1 MRWRNDGFS
10 KTAAIAELSP
20 GPPPNGRGAVR
31 PGCYDPP
38 AMKILVVDDH
48 PLYRSGVAYTLQN
61 TELGVEVVECS
72 SLEAAFERLDA
83 GPAFDLMILDLHMP
97 GYQGLDSVRTVRSRR
112 PEVPVLVLSG
122 SEDPAIVRECIELG
136 AFGFVPKSAPA
147 DQFHAALK
155 LVLSG
160 GVYLP
165 PTSLSVGSPATRA
178 QQDAWTRLGAHLT
191 ERQRQVLLGIVQGK
205 PNKVIA
211 RDLGL
216 SDTTVKSHVAHILDA
231 LVVSN
236 RTEAVYALARAG
248 LSIRDLEAS
257 AS

>member
-1 MRWRNDGFS
+1 MN
-10 KTAAIAELSP
+10 
-20 GPPPNGRGAVR
+20 
-31 PGCYDPP
+31 
-38 AMKILVVDDH
+38 ILVVDDH

-61 TELGVEVVECS
+61 TGMEVNVIECS
-72 SLEAAFERLDA
+72 SLDAAFQRLDQGLRA
-83 GPAFDLMILDLHMP
+83 DLVILDLQMP
-97 GYQGLDSVRTVRSRR
+97 GYQGLDSVRTVRSRQ
-112 PEVPVLVLSG
+112 PELPVLVLSG
-122 SEDPAIVRECIELG
+122 NEDPAVVRECIDLG

-165 PTSLSVGSPATRA
+165 PTSLSVGYTASRA
-178 QQDAWTRLGAHLT
+178 QQDAWGRLGAHLT

-248 LSIRDLEAS
+248 VSIRDLQATAS
-257 AS
+257 DSTLS

>member
-1 MRWRNDGFS
+1 
-10 KTAAIAELSP
+10 
-20 GPPPNGRGAVR
+20 
-31 PGCYDPP
+31 
-38 AMKILVVDDH
+38 MKILVVDDH

-61 TELGVEVVECS
+61 TGLDVEVVEC
-72 SLEAAFERLDA
+72 AALDT
-83 GPAFDLMILDLHMP
+83 AFDKLDQGLQVDLMILDLQMP
-97 GYQGLDSVRTVRSRR
+97 GYQGLDSVRAVRSRR

-122 SEDPAIVRECIELG
+122 NEDPAVVRECIDLG

-147 DQFHAALK
+147 DQFHAALQ

-165 PTSLSVGSPATRA
+165 PTSLSIGTPTRA
-178 QQDAWTRLGAHLT
+178 QQDAWSRLGAHLT

-257 AS
+257 ASDLAP

>member
-1 MRWRNDGFS
+1 MN
-10 KTAAIAELSP
+10 
-20 GPPPNGRGAVR
+20 
-31 PGCYDPP
+31 
-38 AMKILVVDDH
+38 ILVVDDH
-48 PLYRSGVAYTLQN
+48 PLYRSGVVYTLQN
-61 TELGVEVVECS
+61 AGLEVQVVECAALDTAVQR
-72 SLEAAFERLDA
+72 LEAGLQV
-83 GPAFDLMILDLHMP
+83 DLMILDLQMP
-97 GYQGLDSVRTVRSRR
+97 GYTGLDSVRAVRTRC

-122 SEDPAIVRECIELG
+122 HEDPAVVRECIDLG
-136 AFGFVPKSAPA
+136 AFGFVPKSAPS

-155 LVLSG
+155 LVMSG

-165 PTSLSVGSPATRA
+165 PTSLSVGLPATRA
-178 QQDAWTRLGAHLT
+178 QQDAWGRLGAHLT

-248 LSIRDLEAS
+248 LSIRDLQPS
-257 AS
+257 SSDVY

>member
-1 MRWRNDGFS
+1 MN
-10 KTAAIAELSP
+10 
-20 GPPPNGRGAVR
+20 
-31 PGCYDPP
+31 
-38 AMKILVVDDH
+38 ILVVDDH

-61 TELGVEVVECS
+61 TGLDVHVVEC
-72 SLEAAFERLDA
+72 AALDTAFQRLDDGLQA
-83 GPAFDLMILDLHMP
+83 DLVILDLQMP
-97 GYQGLDSVRTVRSRR
+97 GYSGLDSVRSMRSRR

-122 SEDPAIVRECIELG
+122 NEDPAVVRECIDLG
-136 AFGFVPKSAPA
+136 AFGFVPKSAPSE
-147 DQFHAALK
+147 QFHAALT

-165 PTSLSVGSPATRA
+165 PTSLSVATPASRA
-178 QQDAWTRLGAHLT
+178 QQDAWGRLGAQLT
-191 ERQRQVLLGIVQGK
+191 GRQRQVLLGIVQGK

-248 LSIRDLEAS
+248 VSIRDLES
-257 AS
+257 SPPPVH

>member
-1 MRWRNDGFS
+1 MN
-10 KTAAIAELSP
+10 
-20 GPPPNGRGAVR
+20 
-31 PGCYDPP
+31 
-38 AMKILVVDDH
+38 ILVVDDH
-48 PLYRSGVAYTLQN
+48 PLYRSGVVHTLQN
-61 TELGVEVVECS
+61 TGMDVHVVECAA
-72 SLEAAFERLDA
+72 LQTAFERLDEGA
-83 GPAFDLMILDLHMP
+83 RVDLMILDLQMP
-97 GYQGLDSVRTVRSRR
+97 GYQGIESVRAVRTRR
-112 PEVPVLVLSG
+112 PEVPVMVLSG
-122 SEDPAIVRECIELG
+122 NEDPAVVRECIELG
-136 AFGFVPKSAPA
+136 ACGFVPKSAPS
-147 DQFHAALK
+147 DEFHAALA

-165 PTSLSVGSPATRA
+165 PTSLSVGAPASRA
-178 QQDAWTRLGAHLT
+178 QQDAWSRLGAHLT

-248 LSIRDLEAS
+248 LTMRDLETAP
-257 AS
+257 ARAH

>member
-1 MRWRNDGFS
+1 
-10 KTAAIAELSP
+10 
-20 GPPPNGRGAVR
+20 
-31 PGCYDPP
+31 
-38 AMKILVVDDH
+38 MKILVVDDH
-48 PLYRSGVAYTLQN
+48 PLYRSGVVYTLQN
-61 TELGVEVVECS
+61 TGLGVDVVECA
-72 SLEAAFERLDA
+72 SLEAAFERLDQ
-83 GPAFDLMILDLHMP
+83 GLTVDLMILDLQMP
-97 GYQGLDSVRTVRSRR
+97 GYQGLDSVRAVRTRR

-122 SEDPAIVRECIELG
+122 SEDPAIVRDCVDLG

-147 DQFHAALK
+147 DQFHAALQ

-165 PTSLSVGSPATRA
+165 PTSLSVGSPVTRV
-178 QQDAWTRLGAHLT
+178 QKDAWARLGTHLT

-248 LSIRDLEAS
+248 LSIRDLEVS
-257 AS
+257 ASESGS

>member
-1 MRWRNDGFS
+1 M
-10 KTAAIAELSP
+10 
-20 GPPPNGRGAVR
+20 AVVPR
-31 PGCYDPP
+31 DPTVTIR
-38 AMKILVVDDH
+38 ASMKILVVDDH
-48 PLYRSGVAYTLQN
+48 PLYRSGVVYTLQN
-61 TELGVEVVECS
+61 LGIPAEVIEC
-72 SLEAAFERLDA
+72 AALDTAFKRLDD
-83 GPAFDLMILDLHMP
+83 GLQVDLMVLDLQMP
-97 GYQGLDSVRTVRSRR
+97 GYQGIDSVRAVRARR

-122 SEDPAIVRECIELG
+122 NEDPSVVRECIDIG

-165 PTSLSVGSPATRA
+165 PTSLSSGSPATRA
-178 QQDAWTRLGAHLT
+178 QQDAWSRLGAHLT

-248 LSIRDLEAS
+248 LSLRDLQAAS
-257 AS
+257 DFS

>member
-1 MRWRNDGFS
+1 
-10 KTAAIAELSP
+10 
-20 GPPPNGRGAVR
+20 
-31 PGCYDPP
+31 
-38 AMKILVVDDH
+38 MKILVVDDH

-61 TELGVEVVECS
+61 TGLGVEVVECA
-72 SLEAAFERLDA
+72 SLDAAFDRLDQGLA
-83 GPAFDLMILDLHMP
+83 ADLMILDLQMP
-97 GYQGLDSVRTVRSRR
+97 GYQGLDSVRAVRSRR

-122 SEDPAIVRECIELG
+122 SEDPAIVRECIDLG

-147 DQFHAALK
+147 DQFHAALQ

-165 PTSLSVGSPATRA
+165 PTSLSIGSPTRA
-178 QQDAWTRLGAHLT
+178 QQDAWSRLGAHLT

-257 AS
+257 ASDLAP

>member
-1 MRWRNDGFS
+1 MN
-10 KTAAIAELSP
+10 
-20 GPPPNGRGAVR
+20 
-31 PGCYDPP
+31 
-38 AMKILVVDDH
+38 ILVVDDH
-48 PLYRSGVAYTLQN
+48 PLYRSGIVYTLQN
-61 TELGVEVVECS
+61 TGMDVRVVECS
-72 SLEAAFERLDA
+72 SLDSAFQRLESGQQA
-83 GPAFDLMILDLHMP
+83 DLMILDLQMP
-97 GYQGLDSVRTVRSRR
+97 GYSGLDSVRAVRSRR
-112 PEVPVLVLSG
+112 PDVPVLVLSG
-122 SEDPAIVRECIELG
+122 NEDPAVVRECIELG
-136 AFGFVPKSAPA
+136 AFGFVPKSAPS

-165 PTSLSVGSPATRA
+165 PTSLSIGAPATRA
-178 QQDAWTRLGAHLT
+178 QQDAWSRLGAHLT

-248 LSIRDLEAS
+248 LSIRDLQGSSSNATL
-257 AS
+257 

>member
-1 MRWRNDGFS
+1 MN
-10 KTAAIAELSP
+10 
-20 GPPPNGRGAVR
+20 
-31 PGCYDPP
+31 
-38 AMKILVVDDH
+38 ILVVDDH
-48 PLYRSGVAYTLQN
+48 PLYRSGVVHALQATSMDVN
-61 TELGVEVVECS
+61 VVECS
-72 SLEAAFERLDA
+72 VLDGAFQRLDEGLA
-83 GPAFDLMILDLHMP
+83 VDLMILDLQMP
-97 GYQGLDSVRTVRSRR
+97 GYTGIDSVRAVRSRR

-122 SEDPAIVRECIELG
+122 NEDPAVVRECVDLG
-136 AFGFVPKSAPA
+136 ACGFVPKSAPS
-147 DQFHAALK
+147 DEFHAALQ

-165 PTSLSVGSPATRA
+165 PASLSVGTPTTRA
-178 QQDAWTRLGAHLT
+178 QQDAWARLGTHLT
-191 ERQRQVLLGIVQGK
+191 DRQRQVLVGIVQGK

-248 LSIRDLEAS
+248 ITLQHLQPTPAK
-257 AS
+257 AVH

>member
-1 MRWRNDGFS
+1 MD
-10 KTAAIAELSP
+10 
-20 GPPPNGRGAVR
+20 
-31 PGCYDPP
+31 
-38 AMKILVVDDH
+38 ILVVDDH
-48 PLYRSGVAYTLQN
+48 PLYRSGVVYTLQN
-61 TELGVEVVECS
+61 AGMDVRVTEC
-72 SLEAAFERLDA
+72 AALDGAFQRLDA
-83 GPAFDLMILDLHMP
+83 GLRVDLMILDLQMP
-97 GYQGLDSVRTVRSRR
+97 GYSGQDSVRTVRARH

-122 SEDPAIVRECIELG
+122 NEDPAVVRECIDLG

-147 DQFHAALK
+147 DQFHAALA

-165 PTSLSVGSPATRA
+165 PTSLSVGSPASRA
-178 QQDAWTRLGAHLT
+178 QQDAWKRLGAHLT

-248 LSIRDLEAS
+248 LSIRDLQGS
-257 AS
+257 PSDPVY

>member
-1 MRWRNDGFS
+1 MN
-10 KTAAIAELSP
+10 
-20 GPPPNGRGAVR
+20 
-31 PGCYDPP
+31 
-38 AMKILVVDDH
+38 ILVVDDH
-48 PLYRSGVAYTLQN
+48 PLYRSGVVHTLQN
-61 TELGVEVVECS
+61 TGMEVNVVEC
-72 SLEAAFERLDA
+72 AALDTGFRRIDDGLA
-83 GPAFDLMILDLHMP
+83 VDLMILDLQMP
-97 GYQGLDSVRTVRSRR
+97 GYQGVESVRAVRMRR

-122 SEDPAIVRECIELG
+122 NEDPSIVRECIDLG
-136 AFGFVPKSAPA
+136 ACGFVPKSAPS
-147 DQFHAALK
+147 DEFHAALS

-165 PTSLSVGSPATRA
+165 PTTLSVGTPASRA
-178 QQDAWTRLGAHLT
+178 QQDAWSRLGAHLT

-248 LSIRDLEAS
+248 LTMRDLETAP
-257 AS
+257 ARTH